1 MDLVVCVRLL
11 LDGGSVPWQT
21 TLFRKLTIYL
31 PELKARVEQDPRVLE
46 EREEKAWRAW
56 REQRALRT
64 PRRALAGAGSPSAS
78 TPRAWWARAC
88 PRSSRGSVA
97 EAGLLAEA
105 GTVPCGFSLH
115 VGLPCPASA
124 NLSVRAN

>member
-46 EREEKAWRAW
+46 EGEEKAWRAW

-64 PRRALAGAGSPSAS
+64 PRRSNAS
-78 TPRAWWARAC
+78 QRPCIILVST
-88 PRSSRGSVA
+88 
-97 EAGLLAEA
+97 
-105 GTVPCGFSLH
+105 TVQ
-115 VGLPCPASA
+115 
-124 NLSVRAN
+124 